1 MCLLWHRA
9 HVPLPSEP
17 NPYQTQTTRLRSA
30 LQLALREVR
39 STVCT
44 CYEVI
49 QAVCDLPAGWGQY
62 TGFFEVHF

>member
-1 MCLLWHRA
+1 M
-9 HVPLPSEP
+9 
-17 NPYQTQTTRLRSA
+17 
-30 LQLALREVR
+30 QLALREDR